1 MHLVILD
8 KAKRDLAEI
17 KHYISERSGGPQVC
31 QSFVEEVVRKCESL
45 AKMLFRL
52 GQIRDELRPGLRSY
66 AYGNYI
72 IFFCYREDA
81 MEVIAILEGHRD
93 IEAMFYDR

>member
-17 KHYISERSGGPQVC
+17 KHYISGRSGGPQVG
-31 QSFVEEVVRKCESL
+31 QSFVEEVVR
-45 AKMLFRL
+45 
-52 GQIRDELRPGLRSY
+52 
-66 AYGNYI
+66 N
-72 IFFCYREDA
+72 
-81 MEVIAILEGHRD
+81 RD